1 MNISSQAKR
10 ALVVFSGGQDS
21 TTCLYWALK
30 HFEEVR
36 TLTFDYGQRHRIEL
50 ECAKKIAQ
58 LAGVPHEFISIGTFA
73 ELGGNALT
81 GSEEA
86 EAHQKNI
93 IEEDLPNNFV
103 PGRNIILLSFAAA
116 RAWQL
121 GIENIV
127 TGVCQTDYSGYPDCR
142 KNTIE
147 ALQLALNLGM
157 ERQFVLHT
165 PLMWLT
171 KAQTVRKAQDLGALE
186 ALSFSHT
193 CYNGTFPPC
202 GTCPA
207 CHLRQKGFSE
217 AGIIDP
223 LIKRAEEVT

>member
-1 MNISSQAKR
+1 MNDSLQAKS

-21 TTCLYWALK
+21 TTCLYWAIN
-30 HFEEVR
+30 HFDTVR

-50 ECAKKIAQ
+50 ECAKQIAE
-58 LAGVPHEFISIGTFA
+58 LARVPHEVLSIGTFA

-81 GSEEA
+81 GNLEVEV
-86 EAHQKNI
+86 QKEKSNR
-93 IEEDLPNNFV
+93 ENLPNTFV
-103 PGRNIILLSFAAA
+103 PGRNLILLSFAAA

-121 GIENIV
+121 EIENIV

-165 PLMWLT
+165 PLMWLD
-171 KAQTVRKAQDLGALE
+171 KAQTVMMAKDLGALE

-193 CYNGTFPPC
+193 CYNGIFPPC
-202 GTCPA
+202 GSCQA
-207 CHLRQKGFSE
+207 CRLRNKGFYE
-217 AGIIDP
+217 AGVIDP
-223 LIKRAEEVT
+223 LIERAKKVT

>member
-1 MNISSQAKR
+1 M
-10 ALVVFSGGQDS
+10 
-21 TTCLYWALK
+21 
-30 HFEEVR
+30 
-36 TLTFDYGQRHRIEL
+36 
-50 ECAKKIAQ
+50 
-58 LAGVPHEFISIGTFA
+58 
-73 ELGGNALT
+73 T
-81 GSEEA
+81 GSEEV
-86 EAHQKNI
+86 ESHQENI
-93 IEEDLPNNFV
+93 IEEGLPNTFV

-171 KAQTVRKAQDLGALE
+171 KAQTVRKARELGALE
-186 ALSFSHT
+186 ALSFSHS

-207 CHLRQKGFSE
+207 CLLRQKGFSE

-223 LIKRAEEVT
+223 LIKRAEEVN

>member
-1 MNISSQAKR
+1 MNDSLQAR
-10 ALVVFSGGQDS
+10 SALVVFSGGQDS
-21 TTCLYWALK
+21 TTCLYWAIN
-30 HFEEVR
+30 HFDAVR

-50 ECAKKIAQ
+50 ECAKQIAE
-58 LAGVPHEFISIGTFA
+58 LARVPHEVLSIGTFA

-81 GSEEA
+81 GNQEVEV
-86 EAHQKNI
+86 QKEKSNR
-93 IEEDLPNNFV
+93 ENLPNTFV
-103 PGRNIILLSFAAA
+103 PGRNLILLSFAAA

-121 GIENIV
+121 EIENIV

-165 PLMWLT
+165 PLMWLD
-171 KAQTVRKAQDLGALE
+171 KAQTVMMAKDLGALE

-193 CYNGTFPPC
+193 CYNGIFPPC
-202 GTCPA
+202 GSCQA
-207 CHLRQKGFSE
+207 CHLRNKGFYE
-217 AGIIDP
+217 AGVIDP
-223 LIKRAEEVT
+223 LIERAKKVT

>member
-1 MNISSQAKR
+1 MNILSHAKR
-10 ALVVFSGGQDS
+10 ALVVFFRWSRFHNLPLLGAQTFRRGEDTDFRLRS
-21 TTCLYWALK
+21 KTSNRVG
-30 HFEEVR
+30 VR
-36 TLTFDYGQRHRIEL
+36 
-50 ECAKKIAQ
+50 KKIAQ
-58 LAGVPHEFISIGTFA
+58 FADVPHEVLSVGTFA

-81 GSEEA
+81 GDEEV
-86 EAHQKNI
+86 EAHQENI
-93 IEEDLPNNFV
+93 IDKDLPNTFV

-157 ERQFVLHT
+157 EKQFVLHT

-171 KAQTVRKAQDLGALE
+171 KAQTVRKAQELEALE

-223 LIKRAEEVT
+223 LIKRAEEVN

>member
-58 LAGVPHEFISIGTFA
+58 FAAVHHEVLSVRTFA

-81 GSEEA
+81 GSEEI
-86 EAHQKNI
+86 EAHQENI
-93 IEEDLPNNFV
+93 FEEGLPNTFV
-103 PGRNIILLSFAAA
+103 PGRNIIFLSFAAA

-121 GIENIV
+121 GIDNIV

-142 KNTIE
+142 KSTIE

-171 KAQTVRKAQDLGALE
+171 KAQTVRKAQELGALE
-186 ALSFSHT
+186 AISFSHT

>member
-1 MNISSQAKR
+1 MNNSSQSKS

-58 LAGVPHEFISIGTFA
+58 LADVSHEVLSIGTFA
-73 ELGGNALT
+73 EV
-81 GSEEA
+81 EV
-86 EAHQKNI
+86 HQEDI
-93 IEEDLPNNFV
+93 IEEDLPNTFV
-103 PGRNIILLSFAAA
+103 PGRNLILLSFAAA

-171 KAQTVRKAQDLGALE
+171 KAQTVKMAQELGALE

-202 GTCPA
+202 GACPA

-223 LIKRAEEVT
+223 LIKRAGEVT